1 MNSNNIIYSYLM
13 KELTIENIIKFI
25 VIYFFIIWIF
35 SIVWVYKDIT
45 NRTAN
50 IYYQILSILILLFF
64 TPLLGIFIYL
74 IIRPRT
80 TLFEKYY
87 QEVEENLFLLSQE
100 VEDKIEKCNNKKS

>member
-64 TPLLGIFIYL
+64 TP
-74 IIRPRT
+74 
-80 TLFEKYY
+80 YY